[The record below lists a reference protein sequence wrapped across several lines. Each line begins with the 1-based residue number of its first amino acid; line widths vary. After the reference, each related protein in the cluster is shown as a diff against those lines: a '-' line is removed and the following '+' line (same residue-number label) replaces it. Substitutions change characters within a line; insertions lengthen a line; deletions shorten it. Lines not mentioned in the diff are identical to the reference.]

1 MQFSFLLNIA
11 FNFKTW
17 TLTLGIV
24 AGLEKPETVFCVRQG
39 FVNLVSLSE
48 QVGRSRIR
56 QINMFFDETKDFR
69 NRYNRWPEALLLAE
83 LLNRRI
89 IRRLE

>member
-1 MQFSFLLNIA
+1 M
-11 FNFKTW
+11 
-17 TLTLGIV
+17 
-24 AGLEKPETVFCVRQG
+24 
-39 FVNLVSLSE
+39 NLVSLSE